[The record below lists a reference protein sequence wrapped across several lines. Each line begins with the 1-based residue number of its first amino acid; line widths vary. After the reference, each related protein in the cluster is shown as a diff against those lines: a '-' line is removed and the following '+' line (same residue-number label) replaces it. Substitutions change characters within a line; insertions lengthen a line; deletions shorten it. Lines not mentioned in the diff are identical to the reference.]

1 MTVIEI
7 MLWIGVLAGNI
18 LRFRFW
24 GYYVGLECYYGR
36 QAMHHTAFIPI
47 CHPTLID
54 PLTFRWFYS
63 EGGRNRDVLRIDNKK
78 NMISETL

>member
-1 MTVIEI
+1 MTVNEI

-24 GYYVGLECYYGR
+24 GYYVVLECYYGR

-54 PLTFRWFYS
+54 PPNLS
-63 EGGRNRDVLRIDNKK
+63 VVLLGRRSKSRRSPHRQQKEHDF
-78 NMISETL
+78 